1 MPVSN
6 ASGEVA
12 LVYKSPVPKLVDGKY
27 AFAVQHNIS
36 LAWVPA
42 AVVESLV
49 RQRDCQGCGGKVLF
63 SFATQGQVNMW
74 MYGHPRPEELQEGC
88 CP

>member
-1 MPVSN
+1 MPITN
-6 ASGEVA
+6 ESGEVA
-12 LVYKSPVPKLVDGKY
+12 LVYKNPVPHLVDGKH
-27 AFAVQHNIS
+27 AFAVQHNVS

-42 AVVESLV
+42 AQAAALV
-49 RQRDCQGCGGKVLF
+49 RRRDCAGCGGRVLY

-74 MYGHPRPEELQEGC
+74 KYGHPRPEELQGC